1 MSNLT
6 DNIVDRTLNRITM
19 YRLMLYYAAGLLAV
33 GFGLSFFGFAP
44 GDPMA
49 LAFSTALVVAVCW
62 ASNRLLALVLRLPV
76 NTESVYITALIVVL
90 IMPPATA
97 TEIMGI
103 AGLTL
108 ASVVAIASKFA
119 LAIRRKHIF
128 NPVALGVAASALIL
142 DQPATWWVGGNL
154 ALLPFVL
161 IGGLLVVRKLQR
173 FDMVGSFVLANLAV
187 TLATTSLSGFG
198 EALIQSV
205 LYSPLLFAG
214 FAMLTEP
221 LTAPQGRV
229 ARIAFGIIVG
239 ALCSPNLH
247 VGELYLTPE
256 IALLI
261 GNVFAYAVSPKGRFK
276 LTLVRIEKM
285 TSGCYDFVFRPD
297 RKLDFRPGQYLDWTL
312 DVDKPDNRGNR
323 RPFTIASAP
332 SEGEI
337 RLGVKFYQNPSAFKR
352 SLSAM
357 KPGDA
362 IYASQLA
369 GDFTLPADR
378 SAKLAFIAGGIGVT
392 PFRSMVQDLIDRQD
406 ERSLVVLYGNDKA
419 DEIAYADVFDRAV
432 RELGIKT
439 VYAVTDAPVERP
451 NMHKGFIDAAL
462 IQREVPDFKERTFY
476 ISGPRAMVVRFRRVL
491 KELGVDR
498 SRIKEDFFPGFA

>member
-6 DNIVDRTLNRITM
+6 DNIVDRVLNHITM
-19 YRLMLYYAAGLLAV
+19 YRLMLYYAAGLLAA
-33 GFGLSFFGFAP
+33 GFGLSPFGFAP
-44 GDPMA
+44 GDPVA
-49 LAFSTALVVAVCW
+49 LAFSAALIVAVCW
-62 ASNRLLALVLRLPV
+62 ATNRLFAYVLRVPV

-90 IMPPATA
+90 IMPPAAA
-97 TEIMGI
+97 TDIIGI
-103 AGLTL
+103 AGLML
-108 ASVVAIASKFA
+108 ASVVAIASKFV
-119 LAIRRKHIF
+119 LAIGRKHIF
-128 NPVALGVAASALIL
+128 NPVAIGVAASALIL

-173 FDMVGSFVLANLAV
+173 FDMVGSYLLANLAV
-187 TLATTSLSGFG
+187 TLATTSPALLG
-198 EALIQSV
+198 EALTQSV
-205 LYSPLLFAG
+205 LHSPLLFAG

-221 LTAPQGRV
+221 LTAPQGRF
-229 ARIAFGIIVG
+229 ARIAFGAIVG

-261 GNVFAYAVSPKGRFK
+261 GNVFAYAASPKGRFK

-285 TSGCYDFVFRPD
+285 TSGCYDFVFKPD
-297 RKLDFRPGQYLDWTL
+297 RRLDFRPGQYLDWTL

-332 SEGEI
+332 SEGEV
-337 RLGVKFYQNPSAFKR
+337 RLGVKFYTNPSAFKR
-352 SLSAM
+352 SLAAM

-378 SAKLAFIAGGIGVT
+378 TAKLAFIAGGIGVT
-392 PFRSMVQDLIDRQD
+392 PFRSMVQDLVDRRD
-406 ERSLVVLYGNDKA
+406 ERSLVVLYGNEKT
-419 DEIAYADVFDRAV
+419 DEIAYADVFDQAE

-439 VYAVTDAPVERP
+439 IYAVTDAPGERP
-451 NMHKGFIDAAL
+451 NMRKGFIDAAL
-462 IQREVPDFKERTFY
+462 IEREVPDFKERTFY
-476 ISGPRAMVVRFRRVL
+476 ISGPRAMVMRFRRVL

-498 SRIKEDFFPGFA
+498 SCIKEDFFPGFA